1 MADIRTL
8 DHAEYNKKI
17 AEALKN
23 ISEVKAPEWAKFVKT
38 SSHKQ
43 RPSIEEDFWH
53 KRAASILRQIY
64 IRGVVGTGRLRVRY
78 GGRKD
83 NGVKPARFVK
93 AGGKMIRSILQQVE
107 SVGFIEKVK
116 GRRCGRQLTEKGR
129 QFLESNIK

>member
-1 MADIRTL
+1 MADIRTIN
-8 DHAEYNKKI
+8 HAEYNKKLG
-17 AEALKN
+17 EALKK
-23 ISEVKAPEWAKFVKT
+23 ISEVVEPEWAKFVKT

-64 IRGVVGTGRLRVRY
+64 IRGIVGKGRLRVRY

-83 NGVKPARFVK
+83 NGVQPARFVK

-107 SVGFIEKVK
+107 KAGFIEKVK
-116 GRRCGRQLTEKGR
+116 GRRSGRQLTEKGK
-129 QFLESNIK
+129 QFLENNAK